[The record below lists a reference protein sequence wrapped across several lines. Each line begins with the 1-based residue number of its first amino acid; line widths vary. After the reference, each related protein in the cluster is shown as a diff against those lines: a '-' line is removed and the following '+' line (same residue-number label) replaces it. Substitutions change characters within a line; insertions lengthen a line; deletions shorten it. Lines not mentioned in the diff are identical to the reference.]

1 MRSIQVSFTK
11 AGRGIYGVI
20 TPLKRR
26 QSRLIG
32 QDNIDSWNIF
42 DVHEFFQFHT
52 SDYFIFQQVINIY
65 KYVIQALAPQLL
77 FSSQKNIGSRNNTII
92 T

>member
-11 AGRGIYGVI
+11 GGRGIYRVI
-20 TPLKRR
+20 TPLK
-26 QSRLIG
+26 G
-32 QDNIDSWNIF
+32 DNHALLAKTTLTPEIF
-42 DVHEFFQFHT
+42 LTFTNFFQFHT

-65 KYVIQALAPQLL
+65 KCVIQALAQQLL
-77 FSSQKNIGSRNNTII
+77 FSSQKNIGSRNNMII

>member
-1 MRSIQVSFTK
+1 MRSIQVPFTK
-11 AGRGIYGVI
+11 GGRGIYGVI

-32 QDNIDSWNIF
+32 EDNIDSWNIF
-42 DVHEFFQFHT
+42 DVHEFSQFHT
-52 SDYFIFQQVINIY
+52 SDYFISQQIINIY

>member
-11 AGRGIYGVI
+11 AGHVIYGVI
-20 TPLKRR
+20 TKLKRR

-42 DVHEFFQFHT
+42 DVYEFFQFHT
-52 SDYFIFQQVINIY
+52 SDYLIFQQVINIY
-65 KYVIQALAPQLL
+65 KCVIQALAQQLL
-77 FSSQKNIGSRNNTII
+77 FSSQKNIGSRNNMII